1 MSGRLAAGLLL
12 LALGWPT
19 ARAAEAPVPAESTPA
34 TRSGREIYQRFHEGL
49 ADPTCDEAATPRWR
63 AHFAGAPQRLA
74 GGDDD
79 ALALFGFVVDSL
91 RAASLPT
98 EYALIPFVESGYRP
112 GARSP
117 SGPAGLWQMI
127 KVTARNHDV
136 RIRPGYDGR
145 LSPVES
151 TAAAVRYLKTL
162 HGMFAGDW
170 RLAVMAYNA
179 GEYRVLGAL
188 KRSGQRAHDADIA
201 KINGLPQITRDYVR
215 KLHALSCLLD
225 RADDREAWLRA
236 LDHPVPVLQPAALPA
251 TARNLDGWAQRH
263 GRDPA
268 LVRRLNPVFPHGRV
282 PAAAAGQVAV
292 LAPAAAEAVAA
303 TAAPSLPDADAPFV
317 SFARLAALR
326 KPASRTAGEMLPAT
340 TAVGD
345 AGSATAEPAPA
356 AAASAARPV
365 ATPTTAQVTPRAAAA
380 RATLAT
386 TTHVV
391 RRGESA
397 WSIARR
403 YGLRVEDLLA
413 RNGLLARSVLR
424 PGTVLTVALASE

>member
-1 MSGRLAAGLLL
+1 MTGRLAAGLLL
-12 LALGWPT
+12 LALAWPA
-19 ARAAEAPVPAESTPA
+19 ARAAEAPAGATDAAATP
-34 TRSGREIYQRFHEGL
+34 TRSGRDIYQRFHEGL
-49 ADPTCDEAATPRWR
+49 ADPQCDGAATPRWR
-63 AHFAGAPQRLA
+63 AHFAAAPRRLA
-74 GGDDD
+74 GSDDD
-79 ALALFGFVVDSL
+79 ALALFGYVVDAL

-136 RIRPGYDGR
+136 TIRPGYDGR

-188 KRSGQRAHDADIA
+188 RRSGQQARDVDLARLQ
-201 KINGLPQITRDYVR
+201 GLPKITRDYVR

-225 RADDREAWLRA
+225 RADDHDAWLAA
-236 LDHPVPVLQPAALPA
+236 LDHQVPVLEPAPLPA
-251 TARNLDGWAQRH
+251 QARSLDGWARRH
-263 GRDPA
+263 GRDAA
-268 LVRRLNPVFPHGRV
+268 LVRRLNPAFAGGRI
-282 PAAAAGQVAV
+282 PAGVAGKASV
-292 LAPAAAEAVAA
+292 LAPAAPVAVARVGA
-303 TAAPSLPDADAPFV
+303 DTRPIADADAPFM
-317 SFARLAALR
+317 SSARFAALQRSAREPVALAA
-326 KPASRTAGEMLPAT
+326 AA
-340 TAVGD
+340 
-345 AGSATAEPAPA
+345 PAPPA
-356 AAASAARPV
+356 AGRTLAMASSAAASAIARAHAAPD
-365 ATPTTAQVTPRAAAA
+365 AEAARTTA
-380 RATLAT
+380 
-386 TTHVV
+386 THVV
-391 RRGESA
+391 RQGESA

-403 YGLRVEDLLA
+403 YGLRVDDLLS

-424 PGTVLTVALASE
+424 PGTVLKIGLDAGE